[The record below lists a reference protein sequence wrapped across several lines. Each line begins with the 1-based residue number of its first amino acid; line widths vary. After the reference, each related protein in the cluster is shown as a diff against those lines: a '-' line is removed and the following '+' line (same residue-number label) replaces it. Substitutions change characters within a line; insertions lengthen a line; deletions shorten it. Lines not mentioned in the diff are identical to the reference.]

1 MAELMYSPNTLP
13 MQWCGA
19 SVLSQDPLV
28 TADLSVNWGHLS
40 SSQVSLGS
48 HWDFFCKLR
57 QAGDMH
63 HAGQR
68 GELCTKLS
76 VSNNHWQ

>member
-13 MQWCGA
+13 VQWCGA

-40 SSQVSLGS
+40 SPQVSLG
-48 HWDFFCKLR
+48 
-57 QAGDMH
+57 
-63 HAGQR
+63 
-68 GELCTKLS
+68 
-76 VSNNHWQ
+76 VSLGLFL